1 MSLRGVQLAP
11 ADAAAR
17 VPNYDAP
24 LMLSEDQA
32 ALARVECR
40 DADTREVG
48 RREDVSL
55 AAPFRLSRRIDATD
69 AHIHKFVSHE
79 DTVFFVT
86 DEGDSVA
93 VIADREATDCEQ
105 IIAASANN
113 EGGLI
118 RQHTCFG
125 KKYLLQWPVERG
137 R

>member
-1 MSLRGVQLAP
+1 M
-11 ADAAAR
+11 
-17 VPNYDAP
+17 
-24 LMLSEDQA
+24 
-32 ALARVECR
+32 
-40 DADTREVG
+40 
-48 RREDVSL
+48 
-55 AAPFRLSRRIDATD
+55 RIDATD

-79 DTVFFVT
+79 GTVYFVT

-93 VIADREATDCEQ
+93 AIADRQATDCEQ
-105 IIAASANN
+105 IIAANANN